1 MSDGVVKASK
11 AQKPCDIYRSASS
24 SLSPSLRFFL
34 KASKKL
40 AVAKKM
46 GQIENLKK
54 VLKTNDRKP
63 GSHFYF
69 CSNSIFLLTKWRWFL
84 CSWVMTIS
92 GGFFQWFTT
101 SRVALYLLLRLLK
114 TLWFWKVQNLEDAWG
129 VTLLFRSYFWLVL
142 AGKNHTL
149 ICGSQFSKAFFDRWL
164 LLTKLACK
172 RRIDP
177 ITSSALHAMMIL
189 ASYQRVW
196 IASISDN
203 HLLIE
208 TILCNVKSFLFG
220 LKLIFEFFL
229 LVFLLTQ
236 MQLSKK

>member
-1 MSDGVVKASK
+1 MIESLEAISISVPILSSCWPSDDDFCVRELWQFPEDFSNDLRPHAS
-11 AQKPCDIYRSASS
+11 
-24 SLSPSLRFFL
+24 
-34 KASKKL
+34 
-40 AVAKKM
+40 
-46 GQIENLKK
+46 
-54 VLKTNDRKP
+54 
-63 GSHFYF
+63 
-69 CSNSIFLLTKWRWFL
+69 
-84 CSWVMTIS
+84 
-92 GGFFQWFTT
+92 
-101 SRVALYLLLRLLK
+101 LYLLLRLLK

-220 LKLIFEFFL
+220 SKLIFEFFL
-229 LVFLLTQ
+229 LGKIFFVYTSEATFKKI
-236 MQLSKK
+236 MQNCHADSQNLSLGKIVDFHNFFRGSTWLSYHMQKCA